1 MPAASG
7 GAKIARN
14 RHWVRPMDPCVLDV
28 CQDGCGTE
36 ADGSPVSEN
45 RSPAKAPSRVS
56 NQPEQLH
63 EAGCIRPRTTGT
75 GTMTLPHRYVGCD
88 VSKYWLDLFDP
99 IEARPRRISNT
110 PEACQGLATQ
120 LAASQGF
127 LVFEATG
134 SYDSTLRGALHQA
147 GVPNARLNPT
157 LVRRYAQ
164 ARGRKAKTD
173 ALDAAVLADLG
184 ERLRPNPDP
193 APCPQ
198 RARLALL
205 ATRRDQLVAM
215 RASEKTR
222 IAEAADPFVR
232 ESLKAVIADL
242 SRSIAHLEAEI
253 RQHIQSHDSLR
264 QQARL
269 LASAPGIGPVAAHV
283 LLALMPELGHS
294 NPKRLAALAGLA
306 PFNHDSGQLKG
317 KRCISGGRAR
327 VRRALYMA
335 ALIAARTCP
344 DLKAFA
350 DRITHSAKARKV
362 ALIATA
368 RKLLVRLNAM
378 LRDGDVYKAT

>member
-1 MPAASG
+1 
-7 GAKIARN
+7 
-14 RHWVRPMDPCVLDV
+14 
-28 CQDGCGTE
+28 
-36 ADGSPVSEN
+36 
-45 RSPAKAPSRVS
+45 
-56 NQPEQLH
+56 
-63 EAGCIRPRTTGT
+63 
-75 GTMTLPHRYVGCD
+75 MTLPHRYVGCD
-88 VSKYWLDLFDP
+88 VSKHWLDLFDP
-99 IEARPRRISNT
+99 TEGRPRRIANT
-110 PEACQGLATQ
+110 PEATQGLATQ
-120 LAASQGF
+120 LSASQGF

-134 SYDSTLRGALHQA
+134 TYDSALRSALHHA
-147 GVPNARLNPT
+147 GVPSARLNPT

-173 ALDAAVLADLG
+173 ALDAIVLADLG
-184 ERLRPNPDP
+184 ERLRPSPDP
-193 APCPQ
+193 VPCPQ
-198 RARLALL
+198 RARLAVL

-215 RASEKTR
+215 RAMEKNR

-253 RQHIQSHDSLR
+253 QRHIQSHDSLR

-269 LASAPGIGPVAAHV
+269 LASAPGIGPVAAHI

-350 DRITHSAKARKV
+350 DRITQSAKARKV

-368 RKLLVRLNAM
+368 RKLLLRLNAM
-378 LRDGDVYKAT
+378 LRDGNAYQAP